1 MSRKSAVKREMEGA
15 IYSDVQSST
24 IPEELKAIYIM
35 ANATELMSAQ
45 AFERLKHVFRKH
57 GYIIN
62 ENQLLTGITQYCK
75 MIKMAS
81 YQFFQKVEPQ
91 IMNATFFAGRYEDDT
106 TGNVSAYDGFNEDS
120 CEICR
125 LVMLYIDRTAKNND
139 GYAKVFKMLRQLPP
153 GGIFKDEDI
162 SKYKMK

>member
-1 MSRKSAVKREMEGA
+1 MSKKPTVKREMENA
-15 IYSDVQSST
+15 IYADVKSST
-24 IPEELKAIYIM
+24 IPEELKVIYLM

-45 AFERLKHVFRKH
+45 AFERLKRVFRKH
-57 GYIIN
+57 GYVIN

-106 TGNVSAYDGFNEDS
+106 TGNIDAYDGFNNDA

-125 LVMLYIDRTAKNND
+125 LVLLYIDRTAKNND
-139 GYAKVFKMLRQLPP
+139 GYAKVFKTIRQLPS
-153 GGIFKDEDI
+153 GNLFNDEDI